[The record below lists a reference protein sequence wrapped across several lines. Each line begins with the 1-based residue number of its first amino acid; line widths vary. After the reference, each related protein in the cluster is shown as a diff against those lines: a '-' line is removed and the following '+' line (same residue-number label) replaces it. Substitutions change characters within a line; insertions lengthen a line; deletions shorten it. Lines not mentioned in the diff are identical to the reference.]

1 LAQVHTASV
10 VFGCLSGC
18 WQHSA
23 DPQIPYFTAE
33 VSTMSVFSHIVEA
46 PQDPILGTTIAFNA
60 DVDSRKIN
68 LGVGAYR
75 DAAGKPYV
83 LNAIKDAEQEMLKE
97 LGSSLNKE
105 YLAIDG
111 VPELKA
117 LTQKLCFGDASPA
130 AKEGRI
136 ASVQALSGT
145 GSLRVI
151 SEFVTTHLS
160 KDKHEIWVSDPTW
173 GNHTAIFQKAGLT
186 VKMYPYWHAAT
197 KSIDIKGMLSA
208 LRGATMGSVVLL
220 HACAHNP
227 TGVDPT
233 EEQWHEIAGVCK
245 ERQLLPLMDSAY
257 QGYASGNLDKDAFAI
272 RLFEKLGFEFFLCQS
287 FAKNLGLYGERIG
300 MLHVLCGTADDAKRV
315 LSQLKLVIRPM
326 YSNPPK
332 HGAHLVAKVLGNPAR
347 FDQWKAELKAMADR
361 ILEVRAML
369 RKGLEDKG
377 TPGTWNHITDQIG
390 MFSFTGLTTAQ
401 CERLIKE
408 HHIYLLKSGR
418 ISLAGLNRNNVQ
430 YMVDSVDEVV
440 RFTASKL

>member
-1 LAQVHTASV
+1 
-10 VFGCLSGC
+10 
-18 WQHSA
+18 
-23 DPQIPYFTAE
+23 
-33 VSTMSVFSHIVEA
+33 
-46 PQDPILGTTIAFNA
+46 
-60 DVDSRKIN
+60 
-68 LGVGAYR
+68 
-75 DAAGKPYV
+75 
-83 LNAIKDAEQEMLKE
+83 
-97 LGSSLNKE
+97 
-105 YLAIDG
+105 
-111 VPELKA
+111 
-117 LTQKLCFGDASPA
+117 
-130 AKEGRI
+130 
-136 ASVQALSGT
+136 
-145 GSLRVI
+145 
-151 SEFVTTHLS
+151 
-160 KDKHEIWVSDPTW
+160 
-173 GNHTAIFQKAGLT
+173 
-186 VKMYPYWHAAT
+186 MYPYWHAAT